1 MTDALEEL
9 PISPELYQQ
18 TLESL
23 RLKTVCLEEIHAFCD
38 RDALEQS
45 GVTIN
50 TADETFARQTPTRFL
65 AYIYY
70 HLTGLQ
76 GDATTLRLDARYCL
90 AFDTDNPV
98 PPGFFDVFRDLN
110 LKMTT
115 LPYFRELVASVTGRM
130 ELPTLTLPYNLF
142 VEDHS
147 DENAALEGGTA
158 RSLPALS
165 VEPESL

>member
-1 MTDALEEL
+1 MRQGRSGTG
-9 PISPELYQQ
+9 
-18 TLESL
+18 
-23 RLKTVCLEEIHAFCD
+23 
-38 RDALEQS
+38 

-50 TADETFARQTPTRFL
+50 ISDETFARQTPTRFL

-76 GDATTLRLDARYCL
+76 DDAATLRLDARYCL
-90 AFDTDNPV
+90 AFDTDGPV

-142 VEDHS
+142 VSDDS
-147 DENAALEGGTA
+147 DENTALEGDTA
-158 RSLPALS
+158 ALPAPA
-165 VEPESL
+165 PEG